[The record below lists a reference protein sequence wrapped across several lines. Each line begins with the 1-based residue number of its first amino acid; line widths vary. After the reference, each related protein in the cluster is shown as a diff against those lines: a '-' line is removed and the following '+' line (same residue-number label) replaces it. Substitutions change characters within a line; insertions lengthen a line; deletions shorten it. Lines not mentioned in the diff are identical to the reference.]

1 MSYTVLIIE
10 DEQIVREE
18 LEHNPLFPHLGLNVI
33 ASCDNGLDG
42 ERLINEK
49 NPDIIITDIRL
60 PGQDGLTMLKQT
72 QAHNAIILSG
82 HSDFEYMRQAIV
94 LGVADYIK
102 KPIDDQELIDSLTTL
117 IERIESEEQ
126 EMAHLGSHS
135 LPSYIIA
142 LPTSVK
148 NHIIDNAIHY
158 IEKNYDKSVGLQEAA
173 QELHVS
179 PSHLS
184 RLFKEL
190 TGINYSGYLNAYRMN
205 SAIQLMHNPR
215 LNISMVCSLSGFP
228 TPGYFTKLFKRFYS
242 MTPSQFRDTVLPSS

>member
-1 MSYTVLIIE
+1 
-10 DEQIVREE
+10 
-18 LEHNPLFPHLGLNVI
+18 
-33 ASCDNGLDG
+33 
-42 ERLINEK
+42 
-49 NPDIIITDIRL
+49 
-60 PGQDGLTMLKQT
+60 
-72 QAHNAIILSG
+72 
-82 HSDFEYMRQAIV
+82 MRQAIV

-102 KPIDDQELIDSLTTL
+102 KPIDDQELIESLTTL